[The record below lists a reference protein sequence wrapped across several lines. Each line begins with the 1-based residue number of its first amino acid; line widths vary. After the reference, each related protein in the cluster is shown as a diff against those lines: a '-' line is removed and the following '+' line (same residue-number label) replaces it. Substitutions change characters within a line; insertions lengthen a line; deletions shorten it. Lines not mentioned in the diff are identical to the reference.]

1 MERWD
6 LYDLERQKIGE
17 IERGQ
22 ALAPGDYHLVA
33 HVCVFNGRN
42 EMLIQQRQSFKED
55 WPNLW
60 DLTAGGSALAGEN
73 SRQAAAR
80 ELREELGL
88 QVDFENRRPH
98 LTVHFDHGFDDI
110 YLVEAAPKLGDLTL
124 QHTEV
129 QGVMW
134 ASEGQIRSMIQNGTF
149 IPYRP
154 HFLSLLFELHG
165 RRGCL
170 KEGLQ

>member
-1 MERWD
+1 MEQWD
-6 LYDLERQKIGE
+6 LYDLDRQKIGE

-22 ALAPGDYHLVA
+22 TLAAGDLHLVV
-33 HVCVFNGRN
+33 HVCVFNEKN

-55 WPNLW
+55 WPGLW
-60 DLTAGGSALAGEN
+60 DLTAGGSALLGEN

-80 ELREELGL
+80 ELQEELGL
-88 QVDFENRRPH
+88 QLDFEARRPH

-110 YLVEAAPKLGDLTL
+110 YLIEAAPKLGDLTL
-124 QHTEV
+124 QHAEV

-134 ASEGQIRSMIQNGTF
+134 ASEAQILAMIQAGSF
-149 IPYRP
+149 IPYRAP
-154 HFLSLLFELHG
+154 FLSLLFGLHG

-170 KEGLQ
+170 EEP